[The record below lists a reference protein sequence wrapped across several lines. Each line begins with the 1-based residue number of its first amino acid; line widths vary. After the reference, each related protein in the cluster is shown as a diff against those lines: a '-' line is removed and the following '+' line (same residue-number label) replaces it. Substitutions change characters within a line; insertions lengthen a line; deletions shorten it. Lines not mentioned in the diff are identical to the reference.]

1 MGMTLDG
8 IFSQLENI
16 SKKLDNKE
24 GKIES
29 LKNEFDKKVGIEK
42 EEHDKVVSLIEQ
54 LEDSEENM
62 VQYDKEITETTNSLK
77 DLDKA
82 ISDLRDELS
91 KPLKKKE
98 RIKKQGELDD
108 NIKQRER
115 LQNKKDILESSQKSE
130 KRRYFKTETKLKKAG
145 VKDIGK
151 AKAETKSMEAG
162 MASAKGG
169 GLTKA
174 LGGMKG
180 NVYMMIASSSMPLS
194 LV

>member
-29 LKNEFDKKVGIEK
+29 FKNEFDKKVGIEK

-62 VQYDKEITETTNSLK
+62 AQYDKEITETTNSLK

-115 LQNKKDILESSQKSE
+115 LQNKKDIPESSQKSE
-130 KRRYFKTETKLKKAG
+130 KRRYFKTETKLKKQVPRILEKPRQKPSQWRQVWHLQKEVDLQKHWVG
-145 VKDIGK
+145 
-151 AKAETKSMEAG
+151 
-162 MASAKGG
+162 
-169 GLTKA
+169 
-174 LGGMKG
+174 
-180 NVYMMIASSSMPLS
+180 
-194 LV
+194 